1 MISYQRQVAEPVQPR
16 NVGLWSSAEVAH
28 AFRVG
33 VSSVKRWTDEGEL
46 KSVRTPGGHRRYR
59 LAAIYEFARIR
70 NLSTERLPALDERE
84 LEEPLPL
91 PADVTLF
98 DALMKGDTDAVR
110 KLVTPNVD
118 TLTRRATFFDRVVGE
133 ALHEIGDRWERGEL
147 EVEQEHRASYLIAE
161 SLDRL
166 RPRPATD
173 GPLAALACPP
183 GEQHEMPLKI
193 VRLVLEWSGWRT
205 EYAGAQL
212 PWTSARSL
220 VQRLSPA
227 LLAFTS
233 RTSEPFEQTDFGHLV
248 DFCNARG
255 TTVVTG
261 GEWAR
266 GGVSLER
273 GYLRFRSFRGFERWL
288 RGFQNR
294 RNVESRAS

>member
-1 MISYQRQVAEPVQPR
+1 MISYERRVVEPVQPR
-16 NVGLWSSAEVAH
+16 NGDLWSSAEVAQ

-70 NLSTERLPALDERE
+70 GLSTEYLPPLDEQD

-98 DALMKGDTDAVR
+98 DALMKGDIEAVR
-110 KLVTPNVD
+110 KLVTPSVD
-118 TLTRRATFFDRVVGE
+118 TLTRRATFYDRVVGE

-161 SLDRL
+161 ALDRL
-166 RPRPATD
+166 RPRPRMD
-173 GPLAALACPP
+173 GPVAALACPP
-183 GEQHEMPLKI
+183 GEQHEMPLRI

-212 PWTSARSL
+212 PWLSARSL
-220 VQRLSPA
+220 VQRVSPVI
-227 LLAFTS
+227 LAFTS
-233 RTSEPFEQTDFGHLV
+233 RAAESFEHPDFDRLV

-255 TTVVTG
+255 TTVITG
-261 GEWAR
+261 GAWAR

-288 RGFQNR
+288 RAFQAR

>member
-1 MISYQRQVAEPVQPR
+1 MNPYERRAPEPVQPR
-16 NVGLWSSAEVAH
+16 NVDLWSSAEVAQ

-59 LAAIYEFARIR
+59 LPAIYEFARIR
-70 NLSTERLPALDERE
+70 SLSTEHLPPLDERE

-98 DALMKGDTDAVR
+98 DALMNGDTEAVR
-110 KLVTPNVD
+110 RLVTPKVD

-133 ALHEIGDRWERGEL
+133 ALHEIGDRWERGQL

-166 RPRPATD
+166 RPRPASD
-173 GPLAALACPP
+173 GPVAALACPP

-212 PWTSARSL
+212 PWVSARSL
-220 VQRLSPA
+220 VQRVSPA

-233 RTSEPFEQTDFGHLV
+233 RTSEPFESADFDRLV

-266 GGVSLER
+266 GGVSLDR

-288 RGFQNR
+288 RGFQTR
-294 RNVESRAS
+294 RQVESRAS